1 MNNESGIFERVPPM
15 HITTQLT
22 WEAIVD
28 VADRVPMGT
37 GPNGERGM
45 VSIVGGEFRGGPDN
59 PAFSG
64 KVLPGGADRQLLRA
78 DGVKELDAVYE
89 MQVDDGTVISV
100 RNRVLID
107 DQRQGE
113 RYAMSRIQLTA
124 PQGKWEWLN
133 RRVFLGTLQSAR
145 PERNAVIIRGWLA
158 VAR

>member
-1 MNNESGIFERVPPM
+1 MSEANNIFQRVPLM
-15 HITTQLT
+15 RITTQLT

-28 VADRVPMGT
+28 LAERVPMGT

-45 VSIVGGEFRGGPDN
+45 VPIVGGEFRGGPQN
-59 PAFSG
+59 PEFAG
-64 KVLPGGADRQLLRA
+64 KVLTGGADRQLLRA

-89 MQVDDGTVISV
+89 MQVNDGTVISV

-124 PQGKWEWLN
+124 PQGKWDWLN
-133 RRVFLGTLQSAR
+133 RRIFLGTLQSAR
-145 PERNAVIIRGWLA
+145 PERNAVIIRGWL
-158 VAR
+158 VDKQ